1 MRQWSALDLYIIFC
15 VLRLQ
20 FEALQAC
27 FPSHLHS
34 DAFMIVCVGLCIR
47 RTVLLLDQT
56 SMLLTW
62 SKVKHMSSKTF
73 SGPPSYC
80 VPGQGKSPAC
90 SSTEHLPQEAL
101 LMCTSV
107 RAEGVKTAWIS
118 IWSLV
123 SQLDKAMGVQCL
135 TDPAA
140 VAHRGAKTPEIHF
153 VLSL

>member
-1 MRQWSALDLYIIFC
+1 
-15 VLRLQ
+15 
-20 FEALQAC
+20 
-27 FPSHLHS
+27 
-34 DAFMIVCVGLCIR
+34 
-47 RTVLLLDQT
+47 
-56 SMLLTW
+56 MLLTW

-80 VPGQGKSPAC
+80 VLGQGKSSAC